1 MHSLVRFANNEKF
14 GYCDG
19 VKARPRP
26 RRSTVAE
33 IKMTGDAES
42 HELTEWQVVG
52 WIY

>member
-1 MHSLVRFANNEKF
+1 MSGDDTSV
-14 GYCDG
+14 GGDVCDG

-26 RRSTVAE
+26 RRSAVAE
-33 IKMTGDAES
+33 TKMTGDAES